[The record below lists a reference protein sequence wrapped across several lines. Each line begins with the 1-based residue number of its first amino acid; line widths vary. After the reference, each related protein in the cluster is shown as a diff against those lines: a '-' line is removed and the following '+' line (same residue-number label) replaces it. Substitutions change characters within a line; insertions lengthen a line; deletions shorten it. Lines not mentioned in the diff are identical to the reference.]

1 MKQLYIMVIQY
12 GIHTARYICLLLL
25 LTLFPAL
32 QAKEP
37 QLGNGAEIS
46 LLTVSPSEE
55 EVYTVYGHT
64 AIRVKDPAQQLD
76 VVFNY
81 GVFDFSKPNFVYR
94 FTKGETDYRLA
105 AHRTR
110 DFLFEYEMRG
120 SEVTEQVLALD
131 SAGKARIWEALLINN
146 RPENRV
152 YRYNFF
158 FDNCATRPAVLI
170 EKQAGGTID
179 YHDPFQPQT
188 FREMINHC
196 TRNKPW
202 LTFGCDLVLGSP
214 TDRLATTHEML
225 FLPLYLKEAFAAA
238 TLTYPNEAPR
248 RLVQAT
254 HTLIEGLEEE
264 ETADTFLT
272 PLLCGWLLF
281 AIVLLLTG
289 WEGRKRTYWRVVD
302 CLLFFLAGLAGIV
315 LFFLSFISTHPSIWP
330 NWNIVWLHPFHLAA
344 VILFA
349 LKKLRKV
356 ADYYH
361 FINFAALTLML
372 VCWYFI
378 PQHVNPAFIP
388 LIASL
393 WLRSGYGVY
402 RKIWNI
408 GYGKY

>member
-1 MKQLYIMVIQY
+1 
-12 GIHTARYICLLLL
+12 
-25 LTLFPAL
+25 
-32 QAKEP
+32 
-37 QLGNGAEIS
+37 
-46 LLTVSPSEE
+46 
-55 EVYTVYGHT
+55 
-64 AIRVKDPAQQLD
+64 
-76 VVFNY
+76 
-81 GVFDFSKPNFVYR
+81 
-94 FTKGETDYRLA
+94 
-105 AHRTR
+105 
-110 DFLFEYEMRG
+110 
-120 SEVTEQVLALD
+120 
-131 SAGKARIWEALLINN
+131 
-146 RPENRV
+146 
-152 YRYNFF
+152 
-158 FDNCATRPAVLI
+158 
-170 EKQAGGTID
+170 
-179 YHDPFQPQT
+179 
-188 FREMINHC
+188 MINHC

-214 TDRLATTHEML
+214 TDHLATTHEML
-225 FLPLYLKEAFAAA
+225 FLPLYLKEAFAVA

-248 RLVQAT
+248 QLCRLRI
-254 HTLIEGLEEE
+254 HWSKGWKRKKRP
-264 ETADTFLT
+264 T
-272 PLLCGWLLF
+272 PSSRRSCAVGLLF

-302 CLLFFLAGLAGIV
+302 CLLFFLAGLAGVV
-315 LFFLSFISTHPSIWP
+315 LFFLSFISTHPCIWP

-344 VILFA
+344 VILFT

-372 VCWYFI
+372 VCWNFI

>member
-1 MKQLYIMVIQY
+1 
-12 GIHTARYICLLLL
+12 
-25 LTLFPAL
+25 
-32 QAKEP
+32 
-37 QLGNGAEIS
+37 
-46 LLTVSPSEE
+46 
-55 EVYTVYGHT
+55 
-64 AIRVKDPAQQLD
+64 
-76 VVFNY
+76 
-81 GVFDFSKPNFVYR
+81 
-94 FTKGETDYRLA
+94 
-105 AHRTR
+105 
-110 DFLFEYEMRG
+110 
-120 SEVTEQVLALD
+120 
-131 SAGKARIWEALLINN
+131 
-146 RPENRV
+146 
-152 YRYNFF
+152 
-158 FDNCATRPAVLI
+158 
-170 EKQAGGTID
+170 
-179 YHDPFQPQT
+179 
-188 FREMINHC
+188 MINHC
-196 TRNKPW
+196 TRIKPW

-238 TLTYPNEAPR
+238 TLTYPNESPR
-248 RLVQAT
+248 QLVQAT
-254 HTLIEGLEEE
+254 HTLLEGLEEE

-302 CLLFFLAGLAGIV
+302 CLLFFLAGLAGVV
-315 LFFLSFISTHPSIWP
+315 LFFLSFISTHPCIWP

-372 VCWYFI
+372 VCWNFI

>member
-1 MKQLYIMVIQY
+1 
-12 GIHTARYICLLLL
+12 
-25 LTLFPAL
+25 
-32 QAKEP
+32 
-37 QLGNGAEIS
+37 
-46 LLTVSPSEE
+46 
-55 EVYTVYGHT
+55 
-64 AIRVKDPAQQLD
+64 
-76 VVFNY
+76 
-81 GVFDFSKPNFVYR
+81 
-94 FTKGETDYRLA
+94 
-105 AHRTR
+105 
-110 DFLFEYEMRG
+110 
-120 SEVTEQVLALD
+120 
-131 SAGKARIWEALLINN
+131 
-146 RPENRV
+146 
-152 YRYNFF
+152 
-158 FDNCATRPAVLI
+158 
-170 EKQAGGTID
+170 
-179 YHDPFQPQT
+179 
-188 FREMINHC
+188 
-196 TRNKPW
+196 
-202 LTFGCDLVLGSP
+202 
-214 TDRLATTHEML
+214 ML

-238 TLTYPNEAPR
+238 TLTYPNESPR

-254 HTLIEGLEEE
+254 HTLVEGLEEE

-272 PLLCGWLLF
+272 PFLCGWLLF

-289 WEGRKRTYWRVVD
+289 WEGRKRTYLRVVD
-302 CLLFFLAGLAGIV
+302 ILLFFLAGLAGVV

-372 VCWYFI
+372 VCWNFI